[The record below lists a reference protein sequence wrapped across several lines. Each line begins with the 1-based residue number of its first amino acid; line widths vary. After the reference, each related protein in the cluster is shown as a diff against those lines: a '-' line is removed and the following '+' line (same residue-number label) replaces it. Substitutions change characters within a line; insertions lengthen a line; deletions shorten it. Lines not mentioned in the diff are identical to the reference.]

1 MALRND
7 VAKIEQRYL
16 FDMLDVTDS
25 DILEIGCGE
34 GRLTWQY
41 AEFTQSVIAID
52 VEFDRLKEGLAVRPE
67 NLKSTVEM
75 LAGSAI
81 VLPFANQTFDH
92 VIFAWSF

>member
-7 VAKIEQRYL
+7 VAKIEQHYL
-16 FDMLDVTDS
+16 LDMLDVTDS

-41 AEFTQSVIAID
+41 ADLAHSVIAID

-67 NLKSTVEM
+67 NLESTVAM

-81 VLPFANQTFDH
+81 VLPFANQSFDH
-92 VIFAWSF
+92 VILAWSF